1 MGGEGAEKSDQWDEE
16 DEKELEEEGEKMK
29 KKKKGLLA
37 YMLKFFA
44 SLGGKFF
51 ILSLVMLPLGEGF
64 GINQP
69 DRYQAFSF
77 CFSFTSL
84 AALNCSFCWRV
95 QKKKKLEWFEFSPFI
110 LSMEILFLVNIIVC
124 NILHI
129 CIQLMFLN
137 IFDSKKSLN
146 RTKSPEPTK
155 ELFPTS
161 VV

>member
-1 MGGEGAEKSDQWDEE
+1 MGGEGAEKPDQWNEE
-16 DEKELEEEGEKMK
+16 DEKELEEEKEKMK

-44 SLGGKFF
+44 SLGGKFS
-51 ILSLVMLPLGEGF
+51 ILGLVMLPLGEGL

-69 DRYQAFSF
+69 DHYQAFSF

-84 AALNCSFCWRV
+84 GALNCSFCWRV

-110 LSMEILFLVNIIVC
+110 LTIDILFLVIIIVC

-129 CIQLMFLN
+129 CIQLRFLN
-137 IFDSKKSLN
+137 IFDSKKVLI
-146 RTKSPEPTK
+146 
-155 ELFPTS
+155 
-161 VV
+161 